1 MKAFKD
7 ISFPPIGNRILKSAA
22 GVLLCSLV
30 YFLRGRSGIP
40 FYSMLAVLWCIQP
53 YREGT
58 LKMAFQRTVGT
69 LIGALFGLITIILE
83 IYILPVYDTFAGYL
97 IIALMIIPV
106 IYTTVVLN
114 KRNASYFSCV
124 VFLSVTVIHMGDS
137 NPFLFVL
144 NRTLD
149 TFIGIAAGIAVNC
162 ARLPR
167 RRVRNVLFAAE
178 LDDMLSP
185 VNERLTPYAKV
196 EMNRMLSD
204 GANFTLSTMRTP
216 GALMDII
223 GEVKLKLPVIV
234 MNGAALYD
242 IKENSYKMAYVISA
256 DTCTEVHK
264 AVRERGMNMFTN
276 ALCDDNLVI
285 YYDLLKNEAE
295 KAIFTSLRKSPY
307 RSYVNR
313 TPSPQDRAIYLMIV
327 DESDK
332 ISGLYKELSERFGNK
347 LKIITYPSTDY
358 PGYSYIKIYNKNC
371 GRENLLKYI
380 CKENGIEKS
389 VTLCGD
395 NRSINRIAR
404 ELKRQYEPLIT
415 PRFLQKKTRQ

>member
-1 MKAFKD
+1 MKVKD

-83 IYILPVYDTFAGYL
+83 IYVLPVYDTFAGYF

-196 EMNRMLSD
+196 EMNHMLSD

-242 IKENSYKMAYVISA
+242 IKENSYKMAYVIST
-256 DTCTEVHK
+256 DTCTEVHE
-264 AVRERGMNMFTN
+264 AVQERGMNMFTN

-295 KAIFTSLRKSPY
+295 KAIFASLRKSPY

-332 ISGLYKELSERFGNK
+332 ISGLYLELTERFGEK

-358 PGYSYIKIYNKNC
+358 PGYSYIKIYNKNSS
-371 GRENLLKYI
+371 RENLLKYI

-415 PRFLQKKTRQ
+415 PRFLQKNKRQ